1 MCYFPQEH
9 LWCARGL
16 MSQLEGMK
24 PWWQTVALV
33 VGAWERVLGRN
44 TFLEFCSF
52 VEWLAPISMASSYD
66 SWMWGSLVF

>member
-1 MCYFPQEH
+1 
-9 LWCARGL
+9 